1 MTTSTPATSTVA
13 AEPVTITLPQTQES
27 GEAAT
32 PPPLICFSHLR
43 WDFVWQRPQQL
54 LSRFAQNRQVFFI
67 EEPLFRD
74 DAGEAPDAAV
84 FERRES
90 DGVTVLQPVCRD
102 PGPGGGPILDAMYAQ
117 LAAALVQAEDL
128 KDYTV
133 WFYTPMLFPGI
144 EQLKPGL
151 VVYDAMDELSLFK
164 GAPPE
169 LLPRERQLLDR
180 ADVVFTGGVSL
191 GRAKAKMHSNVHAFP
206 SGVDA
211 THYAQALNPEIEIPD
226 DLKSIERPR
235 VGFFGVIDERL
246 DIDLLAKAAS
256 LRPQHQYVL
265 LGPVVKIDPNE
276 LPRPAN
282 IHYLGQKNYKQLPN
296 YIAGFDVCTMPFAL
310 NDATKFISPTKTLE
324 YMAAHKPI
332 VSTAVADVVGSYSEA
347 VAIVRTPEEFA
358 AAVDKALAEDSE
370 ARHARIESE
379 RAILA
384 RNSWDSIAERMD
396 EKMAEARARRSGG
409 NTTPPPSA

>member
-1 MTTSTPATSTVA
+1 MTTTSAATSTVTVD
-13 AEPVTITLPQTQES
+13 PVTLALAAPEAQA
-27 GEAAT
+27 EAAA

-54 LSRFAQNRQVFFI
+54 LSRFARNRKVFFV

-84 FERRES
+84 FERYES
-90 DGVTVLQPVCRD
+90 DGVTVCQPICRD
-102 PGPGGGPILDAMYAQ
+102 PGTSGGPLLDAMYVQ
-117 LAAALVQAEDL
+117 LASALVKAEAVE
-128 KDYTV
+128 DYTV
-133 WFYTPMLFPGI
+133 WFYTPMLFPAI
-144 EQLKPGL
+144 EQLEPGL

-191 GRAKAKMHSNVHAFP
+191 GRAKAKLHPNVHAFP

-211 THYAQALNPEIEIPD
+211 QHYAQALNPEIEIPD
-226 DLKSIERPR
+226 DLTGLPSPR

-246 DIDLLAKAAS
+246 DIGLLARAAM
-256 LRPQHQYVL
+256 LRPSQQYVL
-265 LGPVVKIDPNE
+265 LGPVLKIDPNE
-276 LPRPAN
+276 LPRPSN
-282 IHYLGQKNYKQLPN
+282 IHYLGKKAYAQLPS
-296 YIAGFDVCTMPFAL
+296 YLAGFDVCMMPFAL

-332 VSTAVADVVGSYSEA
+332 VSTPVPDVVGSYKDA
-347 VAIVRTPEEFA
+347 VAIAGTAEEFVS
-358 AAVDKALAEDSE
+358 AVDSALEESAE
-370 ARHARIESE
+370 ARHSRIERE

-396 EKMAEARARRSGG
+396 EKMAEARARRGG
-409 NTTPPPSA
+409 RSA